1 MFKCYRLP
9 IAILYLCNFSPLIAS
24 DVHPKQVIQ
33 AHYQQV
39 DADWTLFLS
48 AKSGPELDLSA
59 PISYVFF
66 GVNPQGEVE
75 KIPAIV
81 KTLPQTENT
90 PEKAKNILV
99 VSPSS
104 PLDTDKIWMLRFES
118 PDGNEKNLRYTLEN
132 WYPQRITALAPQ
144 IETFIYSRGRSIHL
158 NWNIPTLGKER
169 ENIFRNN
176 IHFESNGV
184 RSLNCPDGVSKT
196 LNINGKILTFTL
208 TNPTN
213 KKDNKDNDERYIIH
227 IQGEPVFEGRMII
240 NAGIPSED
248 GQVLKS
254 DKEFPVRLGI
264 NNPHLWVLSAHYLPQ
279 FGHHNIP
286 IFTDY
291 ISSATLN
298 LKYIPNQ
305 DAPHFFSSWTDANNK
320 KKDTWHDILNAM
332 PNASKEE
339 LSEWRSAVNRPLN
352 ITDIKGEQS
361 YTFQWKPS
369 AYKEIKELTLPQ
381 ITNNKN
387 IRSGLYVLDLT
398 GIPSPTAQAEI
409 KQHGYPNNDLH
420 IFPDQGKA
428 KLATQLLIQ
437 VTDIGCL
444 WKQASKESFFY
455 LYSLKTG
462 LALKHSRI
470 RFLSGTGDILT
481 EKNTNNAII
490 STEVPPKTKALMLIH
505 GTDQCLISFPS
516 SLTKNTPQYIKSAS
530 QPTSSPLY
538 PLKRHITFITNK
550 YCLEENK
557 TFHLKAIMRGNDG
570 KTLSLMPPEKCFL
583 SIFDPQ
589 GNTIYSEEAHWD
601 EYGCLDLN
609 FPIPPKIQ
617 VETVWNDTSL
627 PRFKLKPH
635 KKGDYTVT
643 LYFPRNGSARTEDED
658 SPVTQQNTPF
668 TSDQEYYEQAQRYF
682 ETSFSTQQKTSPIS
696 TDKPPIRDSSK
707 KTETSLNFTTEK
719 PIYTLGEKAKI
730 IFQEPIE
737 GEILITFE
745 REDITHSETRTL
757 THSTTSIDLNLPP
770 QSIPNVFVSISQLSN
785 TSTVPRWIKNSCEII
800 VKKPETSLNIQLNET
815 TSLPDSEKRQLQGSV
830 CDHLDK
836 PMPDAEVLLY
846 IEPQCPKKN
855 AKSPTRQHLWEI
867 DFYPPKTHRV
877 RTGSSLHLFQ
887 GKLKHF
893 DIYGIH
899 EGDAEYFNY
908 TPEDNLQEE
917 SSDNIDSPS
926 AREPHPPSQWI
937 NHLRTDHNGKFST
950 TWTAH
955 ANQTYNIHATAI
967 SKGSQLGSTIQTY
980 PTTQDNTNKPN
991 NIKHTQ

>member
-1 MFKCYRLP
+1 MLQCYRLP
-9 IAILYLCNFSPLIAS
+9 VAILCLFNFSQLIAS
-24 DVHPKQVIQ
+24 DIPPKQVIQ
-33 AHYQQV
+33 ANYQQV
-39 DADWTLFLS
+39 YADWTLFLS
-48 AKSGPELDLSA
+48 AKSEPEIDLST

-66 GVNPQGEVE
+66 GVGPQGEIE

-81 KTLPQTENT
+81 KPLPQTEST
-90 PEKAKNILV
+90 PEKAKSILA
-99 VSPSS
+99 VSPSL

-132 WYPQRITALAPQ
+132 WYPQRITALTPQ

-158 NWNIPTLGKER
+158 NWNIPTLSKER

-176 IHFESNGV
+176 VHFEANGV
-184 RSLNCPDGVSKT
+184 RSLNSSDGVSKT
-196 LNINGKILTFTL
+196 LDIQGKTLTFTL
-208 TNPTN
+208 TNPAN
-213 KKDNKDNDERYIIH
+213 KQDNKDNDDRYIIH
-227 IQGEPVFEGRMII
+227 IQGEPVFEGKMII

-248 GQVLKS
+248 GQVLQS
-254 DKEFPVRLGI
+254 DKEFPIRLGI

-279 FGHHNIP
+279 FGHNNIP

-305 DAPHFFSSWTDANNK
+305 DAPYFFSSWTDANNK
-320 KKDTWHDILNAM
+320 KKDTWHDISNAM
-332 PNASKEE
+332 PNVSKEE

-361 YTFQWKPS
+361 YTFKWKPS

-409 KQHGYPNNDLH
+409 KLHGYPNNDLH
-420 IFPDQGKA
+420 IFPDQGEA

-444 WKQASKESFFY
+444 WKQTSKESFFY

-462 LALKHSRI
+462 LALKNAHI
-470 RFLSGTGDILT
+470 RFLSGTGETLAET
-481 EKNTNNAII
+481 KTSNTII
-490 STEVPPKTKALMLIH
+490 STEVPPNTKALMLIH
-505 GTDQCLISFPS
+505 GNDQCLISFPS
-516 SLTKNTPQYIKSAS
+516 SLTKNTPQYIKSVS
-530 QPTSSPLY
+530 NLTSFLLF
-538 PLKRHITFITNK
+538 PLKRQITFISNK
-550 YCLEENK
+550 YCLEGNK
-557 TFHLKAIMRGNDG
+557 TFHLKAIMRGDDG
-570 KTLSLMPPEKCFL
+570 ETLSLMPPEKCFL

-617 VETVWNDTSL
+617 VETVWNDSSL

-635 KKGDYTVT
+635 KKGDYTVA

-658 SPVTQQNTPF
+658 SPVSQQNTPF

-682 ETSFSTQQKTSPIS
+682 ETSFSTQQKTSPRS
-696 TDKPPIRDSSK
+696 TDTPPMRDSN
-707 KTETSLNFTTEK
+707 TNPETSLNFTTEK

-757 THSTTSIDLNLPP
+757 THGTTSIDLNLPP
-770 QSIPNVFVSISQLSN
+770 QSTPNVFVSISQLRN
-785 TSTVPRWIKNSCEII
+785 TPTVPTWIKNSCEII
-800 VKKPETSLNIQLNET
+800 VKKPKTSLNIQLNEP
-815 TSLPDSEKRQLQGSV
+815 TSLPDSEQRQLQGTV
-830 CDHLDK
+830 CDHLGK
-836 PMPDAEVLLY
+836 PIPNVEVLLY
-846 IEPQCPKKN
+846 IEPQCLKKDTT
-855 AKSPTRQHLWEI
+855 SPATQHLWEV

-887 GKLKHF
+887 GTLTHF
-893 DIYGIH
+893 DIYGRH

-908 TPEDNLQEE
+908 APEDNLQED
-917 SSDNIDSPS
+917 SNDNIDSPS
-926 AREPHPPSQWI
+926 AGELHPPSQWI
-937 NHLRTDHNGKFST
+937 NNLRTDQNGKFSA
-950 TWTAH
+950 TWTAR
-955 ANQTYNIHATAI
+955 ADQTYNIHAIAI
-967 SKGSQLGSTIQTY
+967 SKGSQLGATIQTY
-980 PTTQDNTNKPN
+980 RTAQDNINEPN
-991 NIKHTQ
+991 NINHTK